1 MTNIPLIESLLIEV
15 RLALDQLLLDEDAVT
30 LEALADPVARLEGE
44 IEALAAED
52 RVRLEQSEVVMRL
65 EALRP
70 EIDRHLARPLAR

>member
-1 MTNIPLIESLLIEV
+1 MTDIPLIESLLIEV

-30 LEALADPVARLEGE
+30 LEALADLVARLEGE

-70 EIDRHLARPLAR
+70 EIDRHLARR

>member
-30 LEALADPVARLEGE
+30 LEALADLVARLEGE
-44 IEALAAED
+44 IEAFAAED

-70 EIDRHLARPLAR
+70 EIDRHLARR

>member
-1 MTNIPLIESLLIEV
+1 MTDIPLIESLLVEI
-15 RLALDQLLLDEDAVT
+15 RLALDQLLLDENAVAP
-30 LEALADPVARLEGE
+30 EALADLVARLEGE

-70 EIDRHLARPLAR
+70 EIDRHLANR

>member
-30 LEALADPVARLEGE
+30 LEALADLVARLEGE

-70 EIDRHLARPLAR
+70 EIDRHLARR